1 MKKNI
6 SPKNKNSL
14 IKLTLLLLVVFLI
27 CDIIIASLSV
37 LKLLIGLGLLI
48 IAAITIK
55 QLVKGKLSQSTP
67 IKTINDSSA
76 EQTTVPHTLS
86 IKPNLKKLERSKSS

>member
-6 SPKNKNSL
+6 VPKNKNSL
-14 IKLTLLLLVVFLI
+14 IKLTLLLLVVFLV
-27 CDIIIASLSV
+27 CNIIIASLSV

-67 IKTINDSSA
+67 VKTINNSSVD
-76 EQTTVPHTLS
+76 QTTIPS
-86 IKPNLKKLERSKSS
+86 IDPNLEKIERSKSS

>member
-6 SPKNKNSL
+6 LPKNKNSL
-14 IKLTLLLLVVFLI
+14 IKLTLLLLVVFLV
-27 CDIIIASLSV
+27 CNIIIASLSV

-67 IKTINDSSA
+67 VKTINDSSVD
-76 EQTTVPHTLS
+76 QTTIPYTRT
-86 IKPNLKKLERSKSS
+86 IDPNLKKLERSKSS

>member
-6 SPKNKNSL
+6 LPKNKNSL

-67 IKTINDSSA
+67 VKTINNSSVD
-76 EQTTVPHTLS
+76 QTTIPYTQT
-86 IKPNLKKLERSKSS
+86 IDPNLEKIERSKSS

>member
-6 SPKNKNSL
+6 LPKNKNSL

-27 CDIIIASLSV
+27 CNIIIASLSV

-48 IAAITIK
+48 VAAITIK

-67 IKTINDSSA
+67 VKTINNSSVD
-76 EQTTVPHTLS
+76 QTTIPYTQT
-86 IKPNLKKLERSKSS
+86 IDPNLEKIERSKSS